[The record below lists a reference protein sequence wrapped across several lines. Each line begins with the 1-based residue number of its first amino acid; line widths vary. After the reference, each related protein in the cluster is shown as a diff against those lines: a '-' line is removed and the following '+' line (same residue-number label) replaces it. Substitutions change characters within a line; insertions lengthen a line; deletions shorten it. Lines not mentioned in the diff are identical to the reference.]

1 VKSSTVVVGL
11 GIGAVALVFLGVFK
25 GKKQVFDS
33 QIGPDFG
40 IHRGLPA
47 MYGGPDQISIRHK
60 SIQSPNPMDDYGP
73 YPYKASEPSA
83 VAKGEP
89 AQNTGSWWDK
99 AEDRWASPLISPIDY
114 GKPPLRIPKLWR
126 DSNRYWDGITSYGG
140 TDVVGQKVH
149 LFHLRPSYPTR
160 GIRSIS
166 GSLSEIGGGQSTAS
180 TMRIPAIFV
189 PSVVS

>member
-1 VKSSTVVVGL
+1 M
-11 GIGAVALVFLGVFK
+11 GIGAAVLVFGGVARGRK
-25 GKKQVFDS
+25 TVYDS

-40 IHRGLPA
+40 IHRGKPA
-47 MYGGPDQISIRHK
+47 MYAGPDQVSIRHSSMQEPK
-60 SIQSPNPMDDYGP
+60 VTDYFP
-73 YPYKASEPSA
+73 YPYEATTPSA
-83 VAKGEP
+83 FAKGEP
-89 AQNTGSWWDK
+89 AQTTGKWWDM
-99 AEDRWASPLISPIDY
+99 AEDRWAHPEVSPIDY
-114 GKPPLRIPKLWR
+114 GRPPLRIPKLFR

-166 GSLSEIGGGQSTAS
+166 GSLSSIGGGMSTAS
-180 TMRIPAIFV
+180 TMRIPAVFV